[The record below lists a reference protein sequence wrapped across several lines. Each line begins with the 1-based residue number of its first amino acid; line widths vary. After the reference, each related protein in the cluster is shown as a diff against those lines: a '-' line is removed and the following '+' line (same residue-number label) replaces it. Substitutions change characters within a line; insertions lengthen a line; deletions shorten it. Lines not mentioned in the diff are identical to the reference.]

1 MIDAA
6 NTSIVRRRRRE
17 LIVGVIILAILAVLP
32 LPIKDVY
39 TRNLIIFCQWTIN
52 PSKMQ
57 NRGANLPDRVQSVL
71 AHACYS
77 QELGELLEVCK
88 VVVGRIAK

>member
-39 TRNLIIFCQWTIN
+39 TRNLIIITLLFA
-52 PSKMQ
+52 
-57 NRGANLPDRVQSVL
+57 GL
-71 AHACYS
+71 AQAWNILGGYCGQISLGHALYF
-77 QELGELLEVCK
+77 GI
-88 VVVGRIAK
+88 G